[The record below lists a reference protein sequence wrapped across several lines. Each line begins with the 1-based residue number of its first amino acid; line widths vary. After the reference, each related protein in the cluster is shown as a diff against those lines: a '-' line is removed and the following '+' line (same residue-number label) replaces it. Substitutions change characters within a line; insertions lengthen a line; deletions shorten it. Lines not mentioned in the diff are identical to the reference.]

1 MAEAISASGAKSE
14 IPTVDRGPSEL
25 SGGVVTTLAGKRTL
39 KLYLLTDDNLETLST
54 LNNLFNLFLTL
65 TTFLL
70 SLGIGALASATLATG
85 VTENLKN
92 IWLTLGVTFSIF
104 GVGAAVACIW
114 ANIKKGN
121 NLTKIKNETVHEV
134 R

>member
-1 MAEAISASGAKSE
+1 MAETISTAHK
-14 IPTVDRGPSEL
+14 GPSEL

-39 KLYLLTDDNLETLST
+39 KLYLLTDDNLEILGT
-54 LNNLFNLFLTL
+54 LNNLFNFFLTS

-70 SLGIGALASATLATG
+70 GLGISALASATLATG
-85 VTENLKN
+85 VAENLKS
-92 IWLTLGVTFSIF
+92 IWLTLGITFSAF

-114 ANIKKGN
+114 AYRKKGN

-134 R
+134 I